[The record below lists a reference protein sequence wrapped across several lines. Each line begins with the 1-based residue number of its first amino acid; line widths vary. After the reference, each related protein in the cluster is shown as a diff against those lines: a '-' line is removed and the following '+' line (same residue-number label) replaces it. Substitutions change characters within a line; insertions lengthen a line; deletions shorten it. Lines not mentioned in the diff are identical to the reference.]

1 MGSIVEKSHGKFKIE
16 NASWRDL
23 MALNALEKLCFN
35 QDAWPLL
42 ELLGVLTFP
51 GMVRLRAVVEG
62 EMVGFIAGDPRRSD
76 QTGWILTLGVLPDWR
91 RKGIAEALL
100 KECERRMGMHT
111 VKLTV
116 RRGNRAA
123 IGLYEKMGYKQIAIW
138 PKYYRNGEDGA
149 GTEIRGDAVRW
160 DPEW

>member
-1 MGSIVEKSHGKFKIE
+1 MEKSHGKFKIE

-42 ELLGVLTFP
+42 EL
-51 GMVRLRAVVEG
+51 
-62 EMVGFIAGDPRRSD
+62 
-76 QTGWILTLGVLPDWR
+76 LGVLPDWR

-138 PKYYRNGEDGA
+138 PKYYRNGEDGMVLEQKF
-149 GTEIRGDAVRW
+149 GEM
-160 DPEW
+160 P